1 MALNPGCTNCV
12 PKKPAEAVDCSFE
25 PTVTGGGSLTERIR
39 AKVEAAIANN
49 PPNGGTTDNNRN
61 ISEVCINRIASAN
74 RGNPHGF
81 NYHGG
86 LCGINCNQLVG
97 QNISITWKWTIKVNI
112 KVVANGSATISCS
125 CLDCECS
132 GCGDCSG
139 PGGTSIKRD
148 EKDFTINAS
157 QTQSFNVEANA
168 VPGLINLPPGNGG
181 RNPGGRDG
189 GRNPGGGRGGRGGRG
204 NVRPNMLGG
213 FGMLARPGR
222 PGGPGNGRPGGP
234 GNGRPGNGRPGNG
247 GPGNGGGGPRRPGNG
262 VVEQA
267 CFFRKQGGTPDPVL
281 NIPDFD
287 FTDMGEVAAVE
298 AFNKAVANKGDCAGP
313 DNCSA
318 YISAGSATGA
328 ITVTITATPT

>member
-12 PKKPAEAVDCSFE
+12 PKAPPQAVDCSFE
-25 PTVTGGGSLTERIR
+25 PTITGGTSITERIR
-39 AKVEAAIANN
+39 SKVRSVINTSA
-49 PPNGGTTDNNRN
+49 PNGGRDDDGGNF
-61 ISEVCINRIASAN
+61 SEVCINRIAAFN

-86 LCGINCNQLVG
+86 LCGTPCDRLQG
-97 QNISITWKWTIKVNI
+97 QNLSVTWKWKIQVNI
-112 KVVANGSATISCS
+112 KVVANGSATVSCS
-125 CLDCECS
+125 CLDCECA

-148 EKDFTINAS
+148 EKNITINAT
-157 QTQSFNVEANA
+157 QTQSYNVEADA

-181 RNPGGRDG
+181 RQPGGRDG

-204 NVRPNMLGG
+204 DARPNMLGG
-213 FGMLARPGR
+213 FGILARPGR
-222 PGGPGNGRPGGP
+222 GRPGNGRPGGP

-247 GPGNGGGGPRRPGNG
+247 GPGSGGGGPRRPGNG
-262 VVEQA
+262 VVERS
-267 CFFRKQGGTPDPVL
+267 CFFRKQGNTPEAVFD
-281 NIPDFD
+281 IPDFD
-287 FTDMGEVAAVE
+287 FTDLGKAAATE
-298 AFNKAVANKGDCAGP
+298 AFNEAVANKGDCAGP

-318 YISAGSATGA
+318 YISSGSATGA